1 MRTENFSIDHLDNA
15 IDEWLGAHYQYE
27 KFSPEKGHLDEYLLP
42 LVQKIES
49 HHVKKVIVGG
59 TNGKGEVSLHLEEM
73 ALQNNLYPV
82 LWSSPHI
89 INARE
94 RFSFEGRMI
103 SGEELLELFKKYE
116 FLCEK
121 FSYYEFLF
129 FCFCQHFLTL
139 LESGSLTKPP
149 LLILE
154 VGLGGRLD
162 ATNYFNAE
170 VACLTSIG
178 RDHIELLGPK
188 LSDILREKI
197 AISRS
202 GYTLVS
208 GVSQLYLK
216 SEVQSYC
223 QEKKIIL
230 KQVGYTKKDSFK
242 SVNLQ
247 LAREVWFEL
256 FLEEAVFYKK
266 KNLWARPLVVTDKR
280 HEFILLGTHNLDG
293 LKKLPPL
300 RFDEEM
306 KHFLPADEILL
317 AMTRTNKNDVE
328 QFINL
333 LATFPCLGK
342 KIVLTSFDHTRAT
355 ELDFIKESIGSLAE
369 RENIVVCENW
379 KERHSKYKM
388 ETKVLVLGSYFF
400 MGDVFRYLLS
410 REYTLSTTVRST

>member
-1 MRTENFSIDHLDNA
+1 MRIENFSIDPLDDA
-15 IDEWLGAHYQYE
+15 IDKWLGQKYQFE
-27 KFSPEKGHLDEYLLP
+27 KFSPEKSHLDEFLLP

-49 HHVKKVIVGG
+49 HNVKISIIGG

-73 ALQNNLYPV
+73 ALQNNYYPA

-94 RFSFEGRMI
+94 RFSFDGEMI
-103 SGEELLELFKKYE
+103 SGQDLLNLFNEHEK
-116 FLCEK
+116 LCES

-129 FCFCQHFLTL
+129 FCFCQHFLNI
-139 LESGSLTKPP
+139 LESGSLTKKPF
-149 LLILE
+149 LILE

-162 ATNYFNAE
+162 ATNYFNAD

-178 RDHIELLGPK
+178 RDHVELLGPK

-202 GYTLVS
+202 GCNLVS
-208 GVSQLYLK
+208 GVTQSFLQ
-216 SEVQSYC
+216 SEVRAFCESHTVKL
-223 QEKKIIL
+223 E
-230 KQVGYTKKDSFK
+230 QVESDAKDSYRET
-242 SVNLQ
+242 NLK
-247 LAREVWFEL
+247 LAHTVWLKTKLEL
-256 FLEEAVFYKK
+256 SSPYKK

-306 KHFLPADEILL
+306 KYFLPSDEILL
-317 AMTRTNKNDVE
+317 AMTRTNKEDVE

-333 LATFPCLGK
+333 LTTFPCLGK
-342 KIVLTSFDHTRAT
+342 KAIFL
-355 ELDFIKESIGSLAE
+355 ESISSIKMTGSS
-369 RENIVVCENW
+369 V
-379 KERHSKYKM
+379 
-388 ETKVLVLGSYFF
+388 TKSNFF
-400 MGDVFRYLLS
+400 LFK
-410 REYTLSTTVRST
+410 T